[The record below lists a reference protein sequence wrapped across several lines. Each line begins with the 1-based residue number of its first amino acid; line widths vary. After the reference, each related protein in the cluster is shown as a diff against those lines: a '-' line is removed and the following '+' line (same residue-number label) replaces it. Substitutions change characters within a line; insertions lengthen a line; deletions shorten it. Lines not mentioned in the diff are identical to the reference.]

1 MKLEEHERVSLEH
14 FGKKWTEVHCFLD
27 QFFPMFR
34 GADHRR
40 ILHTVEGVN
49 EVVRR
54 FGEEARPVA
63 ELHIKDDWRGYC
75 GLYEVPSINEI
86 DADDWLFMTS
96 GAMEV
101 QDEILKGLLLEK
113 LTKENL

>member
-1 MKLEEHERVSLEH
+1 MKLEEHEKQSVEV
-14 FGKKWTEVHCFLD
+14 FGKPWTEVHCFLD

-40 ILHTVEGVN
+40 VLHTVEGLE

-63 ELHIKDDWRGYC
+63 ELHIKEDWHRFC
-75 GLYEVPSINEI
+75 GVYEVPTRAEI
-86 DADDWLFMTS
+86 DYDDWLFLNQMSLKATDELVV
-96 GAMEV
+96 EV
-101 QDEILKGLLLEK
+101 WSEK
-113 LTKENL
+113 V